1 MDQVKRSRVIKA
13 VSNFI
18 KMRHGLNYLD
28 DDNNTIIA
36 TDNDKRLHFVQV
48 LYTVGEDD
56 SWYQKAKELVKEE
69 GSAVQVA
76 PCPQMFAKT
85 EEELLEELP
94 WNYSGVVELRIV
106 GHDRAILRSLFRE
119 EWDEYAIN
127 E

>member
-1 MDQVKRSRVIKA
+1 MDEVKRSRVIKA

-18 KMRHGLNYLD
+18 KQRHNLNYYD

-36 TDNDKRLHFVQV
+36 TDNDKRLHFIQV
-48 LYTVGEDD
+48 LYTVGPDD
-56 SWYQKAKELVKEE
+56 DWYQRAKELVKEE
-69 GSAVQVA
+69 GSVVQVA
-76 PCPQMFAKT
+76 PCPQMFAKA

-106 GHDRAILRSLFRE
+106 GHDRAILRSSFRE